1 MPCEEIIQVVG
12 TLIPQDKE
20 SCGSVTSQEEN
31 AIFIFEE
38 SRTLLSNQ
46 LAQGEFLKMTQK
58 PQSFRKE
65 PSENEGL
72 KASPI
77 KSKMSERIRNVLEE
91 KFWPR
96 SKISQSM
103 QVYQLQPSQGL

>member
-20 SCGSVTSQEEN
+20 SFGSVTSHEEN

-46 LAQGEFLKMTQK
+46 LAQGDFLKITQK
-58 PQSFRKE
+58 QQSLRKE
-65 PSENEGL
+65 PNEINYHSFTEGL
-72 KASPI
+72 LNL
-77 KSKMSERIRNVLEE
+77 SKLNKKDLPHFCGQVLV
-91 KFWPR
+91 
-96 SKISQSM
+96 M
-103 QVYQLQPSQGL
+103 V

>member
-20 SCGSVTSQEEN
+20 SFGSVTSHEEN

-46 LAQGEFLKMTQK
+46 LALGYFLKITQE

-65 PSENEGL
+65 PSLIKHLISCNNYVKHNGATFMYL
-72 KASPI
+72 TLRTNSLPI
-77 KSKMSERIRNVLEE
+77 
-91 KFWPR
+91 
-96 SKISQSM
+96 
-103 QVYQLQPSQGL
+103 

>member
-20 SCGSVTSQEEN
+20 SFGSVTSHEEN

-46 LAQGEFLKMTQK
+46 LAQGEFFKMTQK
-58 PQSFRKE
+58 QQSFRKE
-65 PSENEGL
+65 PFLKDKRLRFWIVSLHPFHHVTKSGL
-72 KASPI
+72 RCCRTGSA
-77 KSKMSERIRNVLEE
+77 
-91 KFWPR
+91 
-96 SKISQSM
+96 
-103 QVYQLQPSQGL
+103 

>member
-20 SCGSVTSQEEN
+20 SFGSVTSHEEH

-38 SRTLLSNQ
+38 SRTLPSNQ

-58 PQSFRKE
+58 QQSFKKE
-65 PSENEGL
+65 PKKMTSKGL
-72 KASPI
+72 FDPSR
-77 KSKMSERIRNVLEE
+77 SFHFNYVL
-91 KFWPR
+91 FGMR
-96 SKISQSM
+96 
-103 QVYQLQPSQGL
+103 

>member
-20 SCGSVTSQEEN
+20 SFGSVTSHEEN

-58 PQSFRKE
+58 QLSFRKD
-65 PSENEGL
+65 PSL
-72 KASPI
+72 KIFSQCLHILFKVLFVNFI
-77 KSKMSERIRNVLEE
+77 KT
-91 KFWPR
+91 
-96 SKISQSM
+96 
-103 QVYQLQPSQGL
+103 